1 MSDTPPEPLDQV
13 QQSSVDHVQELIDSG
28 DLTRLNEFIADNLH
42 SLTPSTQQAVLELIA
57 NNNLSSAIG
66 PGLADAGEDEEPG
79 PIGSSLV
86 DEIPDDPL
94 GAATWYANNFHDL
107 SAEDLDAVQTHFG
120 DMAARETDQGLAQA
134 WGQLAVNASEG
145 APTPPSTGAISQ
157 VADDQLDEQLTEAAT
172 EWAKI
177 LAATPEGETPDV
189 GRLNAYLPAGL
200 PSEAA
205 DAFIREAQ
213 DRGYGQWEADAI
225 RDAVSQGAGEEE
237 ARLLVE
243 ERGADFQGSV
253 GTPLWLRK
261 FVGGD
266 RNLTEQV
273 KQRYLAYWNDDHGTN
288 FTSWNQLTPIL
299 ESMGHTAYTEN
310 MTNSVLADQEPL
322 ISHSIEIPFM
332 DGAKRLNYT
341 EDEMQALR
349 DMGFN
354 NDAITRLVRLA
365 GLTAG
370 RDAIEPG
377 PNGDTLP
384 ISAIAGL
391 LKYYGAGQQFGTY
404 NQISQDINA
413 LEAQLGLRPEEYR
426 NMTFKERQ
434 ALRARL
440 QARLQGDRGGDMGVS
455 EDLAAL
461 DKIDAMF
468 RRQAQLEESVDFQG
482 AEDEGQVG
490 VLLAQNNLKRGLD
503 TYNGDSVLAFIHAVD
518 PALAQRIASSG
529 EDPTKLS
536 GSDNA
541 RALRIMER
549 GGMLNRGDTMFER
562 LGGRIRTHIFNELSY
577 FDTTAG
583 AAGGGGGG
591 GGAGPIRRVLD
602 PVSIKE
608 QLQKSFAELMLDDV
622 DDAVV
627 TSFTAMLQKQL
638 DNAPE
643 GMSFDV
649 SARIMDWVK
658 GQPGYSELYGN
669 KPEGMTEQ
677 EYQGPFM
684 AGVQDMLGAEAN
696 PEAVKAGMRENEYQT
711 AVGRAASG
719 AGLLMNSRLRDNWA
733 LARQTLDKFS

>member
-1 MSDTPPEPLDQV
+1 MSNDNDPRPGPDDDIQDFLNTFGSLEEARAWVEDHAASLTDEQRNDIFDWIVDFTGGDETNATATAWQNLLADPAEQGFDVVNVLNGLDPNLVDAYFEENYASLPPEAQ
-13 QQSSVDHVQELIDSG
+13 G
-28 DLTRLNEFIADNLH
+28 
-42 SLTPSTQQAVLELIA
+42 
-57 NNNLSSAIG
+57 
-66 PGLADAGEDEEPG
+66 
-79 PIGSSLV
+79 
-86 DEIPDDPL
+86 
-94 GAATWYANNFHDL
+94 
-107 SAEDLDAVQTHFG
+107 
-120 DMAARETDQGLAQA
+120 AAREWLVNSQDQYLGAREVVFGDPVTGTMTSPTMIEQTGITDEY
-134 WGQLAVNASEG
+134 N
-145 APTPPSTGAISQ
+145 
-157 VADDQLDEQLTEAAT
+157 EQLEEAAGV
-172 EWAKI
+172 WADI
-177 LAATPEGETPDV
+177 LGNTPDGDVPDV
-189 GRLNAYLPAGL
+189 GRLNNYLPAGMTDA
-200 PSEAA
+200 EA
-205 DAFIREAQ
+205 DAFIAAAQ
-213 DRGYGQWEADAI
+213 EQGQAQADDAFVQ
-225 RDAVSQGAGEEE
+225 DAVSQGASEEE
-237 ARLLVE
+237 ARALAA
-243 ERGADFQGSV
+243 ERRANQTGDLTA
-253 GTPLWLRK
+253 PLWLRK

-273 KQRYLAYWNDDHGTN
+273 KQRYLDYWNDDHGTN

-310 MTNSVLADQEPL
+310 MTNSVLAEQEPL

-332 DGAKRLNYT
+332 DGAKRLSYT

-404 NQISQDINA
+404 NQLSQDVNA

-440 QARLQGDRGGDMGVS
+440 QAQLAGDRGGNADVA

-461 DKIDAMF
+461 DKIDALF
-468 RRQAQLEESVDFQG
+468 QRQAQLEESVDFQG

-536 GSDNA
+536 GTDNA

-591 GGAGPIRRVLD
+591 GGAGPIRRILD
-602 PVSIKE
+602 PVSVKE
-608 QLQKSFAELMLDDV
+608 QLQKSFADLMLDDV

-638 DNAPE
+638 DGAPE

-649 SARIMDWVK
+649 SARILDWVK
-658 GQPGYSELYGN
+658 GQPGYAELYRN
-669 KPEGMTEQ
+669 KPGGMTEQ
-677 EYQGPFM
+677 EYQAPFM

-711 AVGRAASG
+711 AVGRAS
-719 AGLLMNSRLRDNWA
+719 AGEGLNKNSRLRENWA
-733 LARQTLDKFS
+733 LAAQTLDEFS